1 MALRQAQGDTLERQG
16 DTGDTIE
23 RDLEALA
30 ERLRTS
36 TVAVRLGRGGAGS
49 GVIWA
54 SDGAIVT
61 NAHVASG
68 PVAEVVLSDGRSFRA
83 RVERRDER
91 RDLALLRIGASGL
104 PAAFTRDARDV
115 RVGEVLVAVG
125 HPLGIPNALTMG
137 IAHAAVTAGSRFVQ
151 ADLMLAPGNSGG
163 PLADVHGRVVGINS
177 MVVGALALA
186 VPSGDVQRF
195 VGAVATPSLLG
206 VHLAPAWLRDGRDV
220 LAIVAVEPG
229 SRAARAG
236 LIAGDIVLAR
246 DAERLRF
253 ATALNVLR
261 GGVAIAVPIPNDAES
276 ARAA

>member
-1 MALRQAQGDTLERQG
+1 MYAGSA
-16 DTGDTIE
+16 IE

-30 ERLRTS
+30 ERLRAS

-49 GVIWA
+49 GVIWG

-61 NAHVASG
+61 NAHVANR
-68 PVAEVVLSDGRSFRA
+68 PVAEVVLSDGRSLRA

-91 RDLALLRIGASGL
+91 RDLALLRVDATGL
-104 PAAFTRDARDV
+104 PAAVTRDARDV
-115 RVGEVLVAVG
+115 RAGEVLVAVG
-125 HPLGIPNALTMG
+125 HPLGIPNALTLG
-137 IAHAAVTAGSRFVQ
+137 IAHAAMTARSRFIQ

-195 VGAVATPSLLG
+195 AGVVATPSRLG
-206 VHLAPAWLRDGRDV
+206 VRLAPARLRDGRDA
-220 LAIVAVEPG
+220 LAVIALEPG
-229 SRAARAG
+229 SRAQRAG
-236 LIAGDIVLAR
+236 LIIGDVVLAR
-246 DAERLRF
+246 DADRLRF
-253 ATALNVLR
+253 ASALDVLR
-261 GGVAIAVPIPNDAES
+261 GGVRIAVPIPNDAES

>member
-1 MALRQAQGDTLERQG
+1 MYAGE
-16 DTGDTIE
+16 TIE
-23 RDLEALA
+23 RELEALA
-30 ERLRTS
+30 EKLRAS

-61 NAHVASG
+61 NAHVANR
-68 PVAEVVLSDGRSFRA
+68 PAAEVILSDGRSFRA

-91 RDLALLRIGASGL
+91 RDLALLRIDATGL
-104 PAAFTRDARDV
+104 PAAAVRDARDV

-137 IAHAAVTAGSRFVQ
+137 IAHAAVTASSRFVQ
-151 ADLMLAPGNSGG
+151 AGVMLAPGNSGG
-163 PLADVHGRVVGINS
+163 PLADVQGRVVGINS

-195 VGAVATPSLLG
+195 AGAVATPSPLG
-206 VHLAPAWLRDGRDV
+206 VHLAPARLRDGRDA
-220 LAIVAVEPG
+220 LAIVAVEAG
-229 SRAARAG
+229 SRAQRAG
-236 LIAGDIVLAR
+236 LIAGDVLLAR
-246 DAERLRF
+246 DVERLRF
-253 ATALNVLR
+253 AKALDVLR
-261 GGVAIAVPIPNDAES
+261 GGVAITVPIPADAES

>member
-1 MALRQAQGDTLERQG
+1 VDSTSGQA
-16 DTGDTIE
+16 IE
-23 RDLEALA
+23 RELEALA

-61 NAHVASG
+61 NAHVASR

-83 RVERRDER
+83 RLERRDVR
-91 RDLALLRIGASGL
+91 RDLALLRIDAFEL
-104 PAAFTRDARDV
+104 PAAAVRDSAGV

-125 HPLGIPNALTMG
+125 HPLGIPNALTVG
-137 IAHAAVTAGSRFVQ
+137 IAHAAVSPESRFVQ

-177 MVVGALALA
+177 MVVGGLALA
-186 VPSGDVQRF
+186 VPTSDVQRF
-195 VGAVATPSLLG
+195 AGAVATPAPLG
-206 VHLAPAWLRDGRDV
+206 VHLAPVRLRDGRHALV
-220 LAIVAVEPG
+220 IVAVEPG

-236 LIAGDIVLAR
+236 LIPGDVVLAR
-246 DAERLRF
+246 DADRLRF
-253 ATALNVLR
+253 ARVLDVLR
-261 GGVAIAVPIPNDAES
+261 GGVAAAVPVPGDAES